1 MEGSVPPAPMT
12 RCRMLALADEQML
25 ARQAKPN
32 PSVQVS
38 SPHHLIYLAVFSLVK
53 PLKKRELPYSENYIS
68 HEMKIID
75 FMFF

>member
-1 MEGSVPPAPMT
+1 
-12 RCRMLALADEQML
+12 ML

-32 PSVQVS
+32 PAVQVPG
-38 SPHHLIYLAVFSLVK
+38 PHHLIYLAVFSLVK